1 MGDGL
6 HKFLVQFINKNK
18 IPTKEKHT
26 FLSCKDMIDI
36 T

>member
-18 IPTKEKHT
+18 IPIKEKPT